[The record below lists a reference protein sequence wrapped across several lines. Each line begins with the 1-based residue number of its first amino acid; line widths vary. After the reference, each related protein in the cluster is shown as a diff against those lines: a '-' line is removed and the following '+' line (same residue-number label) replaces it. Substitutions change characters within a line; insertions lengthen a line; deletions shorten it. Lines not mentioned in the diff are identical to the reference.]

1 MDGTWKGPVICG
13 VVWAAALLGV
23 TLNAV
28 SVERFEKFSM
38 LLYIA
43 MGWAVVFAVGDVVRA
58 LPSAGFWLLLLG
70 GVSYTGGI
78 VFYAWHKKGVCIT
91 CTAYG
96 TCSCCWAVFC
106 IICVFCC
113 MCCPGRMPDTQPL
126 QSRA

>member
-1 MDGTWKGPVICG
+1 MWA
-13 VVWAAALLGV
+13 AAALLGV

-70 GVSYTGGI
+70 GVAIRAASYSTPGI
-78 VFYAWHKKGVCIT
+78 KKGRVHYMHGVWHLFVLLGSVLHYLCILLYVLPPGVCLT
-91 CTAYG
+91 HNRCKA
-96 TCSCCWAVFC
+96 A
-106 IICVFCC
+106 
-113 MCCPGRMPDTQPL
+113 RKH
-126 QSRA
+126 